1 MKNLHCTIKQARAI
15 KYAFLFRVAI
25 SFRENLDYL
34 NFIFIEDK
42 YSVKTHLTYL
52 DKNDINKACVLW
64 IL

>member
-1 MKNLHCTIKQARAI
+1 MKILHCTIEQAQTI